1 VSCRAGSEFDRSGLP
16 ESSLHSS
23 RLSLM
28 LVATRNLIVRY
39 GREEVRLIAGR
50 TRLVDGHDIAKA
62 HPEAFERI
70 DGTSR
75 HARERIIGIAP
86 DEGSANGDNIPVR
99 RPPIGTKKSLE
110 AFRVQIPGLSE
121 RQSRCRIRM
130 SAEAK
135 SRIFDVVR
143 DSSEKDGLESG
154 GLLFSYVPTTPDF
167 LEVIGASGFGP
178 AAIRK
183 RHSLI
188 PDSAHQAALILEA
201 EEAGLICCGEWHSHP
216 PGSDGASYRT
226 LSEQDL
232 VVMSRRRALS
242 GAAAY
247 LSVLAV
253 RDAGRWDLQAW
264 VISEGVGRDRAEQA
278 QL

>member
-1 VSCRAGSEFDRSGLP
+1 VLEAVRNQIVSYSG
-16 ESSLHSS
+16 
-23 RLSLM
+23 
-28 LVATRNLIVRY
+28 
-39 GREEVRLIAGR
+39 EEIRLIAGR
-50 TRLVDGHDIAKA
+50 SRVTESHELAKKFPQAFRTVNGTTRF
-62 HPEAFERI
+62 PR
-70 DGTSR
+70 SR
-75 HARERIIGIAP
+75 TIGIAP
-86 DEGSANGDNIPVR
+86 DQPAVAPTVVSNVHNSRGP
-99 RPPIGTKKSLE
+99 KKGLE

-121 RQSRCRIRM
+121 RQSRCRVRL

-154 GLLFSYVPTTPDF
+154 GLLFSVPPTTPDW

-178 AAIRK
+178 GAIRK

-247 LSVLAV
+247 PSVLAV
-253 RDAGRWDLQAW
+253 RDAGRWELQGW
-264 VISEGVGRDRAEQA
+264 VISQGVGRDRCEMAT
-278 QL
+278 L